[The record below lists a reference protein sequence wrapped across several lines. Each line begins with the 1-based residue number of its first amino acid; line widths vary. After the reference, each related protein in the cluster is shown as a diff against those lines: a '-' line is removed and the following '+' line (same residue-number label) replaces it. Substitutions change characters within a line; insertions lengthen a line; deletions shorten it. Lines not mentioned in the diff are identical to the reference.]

1 MNIIYIS
8 GLNHKQIQTLIYTE
22 RCIHKPFPVSLPHR
36 IHAETALKI
45 AGKTQ
50 VGGRVLCLCKGN
62 TSSRHSF
69 AKGKQTTAQHIHSVL
84 QNVFAHDFS
93 LLFSCSF
100 VYSFRPV
107 PSFFTLSLM
116 SSSPSIF
123 IFTVFLSFFL
133 SFIFH
138 FFFYAFF
145 FLTFFVRSVFLAFVC
160 LFSPFPFSLSLF
172 SFFLLYFQSV
182 YSFSLINAYCFPLF
196 LFCFFLCSF
205 FF

>member
-1 MNIIYIS
+1 MNIVYIS
-8 GLNHKQIQTLIYTE
+8 GLNHKQIQTFIYTE

-62 TSSRHSF
+62 TSSQHSF
-69 AKGKQTTAQHIHSVL
+69 AKGKQTTAQHIRSVL

-116 SSSPSIF
+116 LSSPSIF

-133 SFIFH
+133 SFSISSFMH
-138 FFFYAFF
+138 SSFW
-145 FLTFFVRSVFLAFVC
+145 
-160 LFSPFPFSLSLF
+160 LSLLVL
-172 SFFLLYFQSV
+172 SF
-182 YSFSLINAYCFPLF
+182 
-196 LFCFFLCSF
+196 
-205 FF
+205 